1 MPLGSVLA
9 FWGVAALLIAVPG
22 ADWAFAISAG
32 LRRQVLPAAG
42 GIVLGYLA
50 MTLVVAAGLGVL
62 VASTPIALLALTVAG
77 GLYLIW
83 LGFKTVRHPSTPGS
97 APGEV
102 GSRGGTLLEGM
113 AVSGL
118 NPKGLLVFVAM
129 LPQFTDPAAR
139 WPMPVQLAV
148 LGLTFVG
155 TCAMVY
161 PCVGVGAQALLRAR
175 PAVSRVVS
183 RVSGVSMILVGALL
197 VVERLV
203 A

>member
-42 GIVLGYLA
+42 GIVLGYLT

-62 VASTPIALLALTVAG
+62 VASTPVALLALTVAG

-97 APGEV
+97 APV
-102 GSRGGTLLEGM
+102 GGRGGTLLEGM

-118 NPKGLLVFVAM
+118 NPKGLLVFVAL
-129 LPQFTDPAAR
+129 LPQFTDPSAR

-161 PCVGVGAQALLRAR
+161 PCVGAGAHALLRAR
-175 PAVSRVVS
+175 PAVSRFVS
-183 RVSGVSMILVGALL
+183 RISGASMIVVGTLL
-197 VVERLV
+197 VAERLL

>member
-1 MPLGSVLA
+1 MPLGSILA

-83 LGFKTVRHPSTPGS
+83 LGFKTVRHPSTPGGAS
-97 APGEV
+97 V
-102 GSRGGTLLEGM
+102 GGRGGTLLEGM

-118 NPKGLLVFVAM
+118 NPKGLLVFVAL

-139 WPMPVQLAV
+139 WPIPVQLAV

-183 RVSGVSMILVGALL
+183 RISGVSMILVGTLL
-197 VVERLV
+197 VAERLV
-203 A
+203 V